1 MADVAIVGGGV
12 IGCAAA
18 YHLAGE
24 GARVTLVERGE
35 LAGEAS
41 GAAAG
46 LLVPPI
52 EAVPTGAY
60 RDLCLAGAAAY
71 PSLVE
76 TLESESGIDVR
87 YLESGILL
95 PARSNS
101 HARAVRSLVGSEALG
116 VPLEWVEGE
125 PLRRLEPG
133 LRDDLLGAGYAA
145 QGRHVN
151 PGLLSQALA
160 RAAERRGARLMV
172 ATGVSRFL
180 RRGDTVTGLRTSDGG
195 TVEADSVV
203 LAAGPWTARLAR
215 RLGAVVPTRPMR
227 GQMLAYRTGSIRHAV
242 WGESGYL
249 VPKSGGFLFAGAT
262 VEDVGF
268 RPRTTARGL
277 ARLRRMASA
286 LAPALRHAEVA
297 SAWAGLRPGSP
308 DGRPIIGPLPGWANV
323 IVATGHFRNGI
334 LLGPITGR
342 LVAQLITK
350 GETEQPLDPFS
361 PARFGQPAPPAHG
374 ELVEP

>member
-1 MADVAIVGGGV
+1 MPDVVIVGGGV

-18 YHLAGE
+18 YHLAGA
-24 GARVTLVERGE
+24 GASVTLVERGE

-46 LLVPPI
+46 LLVPPV

-76 TLESESGIDVR
+76 TLESETGIDVQ

-95 PARSNS
+95 PARSEP
-101 HARAVRSLVGSEALG
+101 HARAVRALAGRDALG

-125 PLRRLEPG
+125 PLRQLEPA
-133 LRDDLLGAGYAA
+133 LRDGLLGAGYSPR
-145 QGRHVN
+145 GRHVN
-151 PGLLSQALA
+151 PGLLTQALA
-160 RAAERRGARLMV
+160 RAAERLGARLRL

-180 RRGDTVTGLRTSDGG
+180 TSGGRVAGLRTSGG
-195 TVEADSVV
+195 EKIQADHVV
-203 LAAGPWTARLAR
+203 LAAGPWTGRLAR
-215 RLGAVVPTRPMR
+215 RLGAGVPTRPIR
-227 GQMLAYRTGSIRHAV
+227 GQMLAYRTGAIRHAV

-249 VPKSGGFLFAGAT
+249 VPKAGGFLFAGAT

-268 RPRTTARGL
+268 RPRTTARAL
-277 ARLRRMASA
+277 AGLRRMASA
-286 LAPALRHAEVA
+286 LVPALRHAEIA

-308 DGRPIIGPLPGWANV
+308 DGRPIIGPLPGWSNV

-342 LVAQLITK
+342 LVAQLLTT
-350 GETEQPLDPFS
+350 GETEQPLAPFS
-361 PARFGQPAPPAHG
+361 AERFG
-374 ELVEP
+374 